1 MSISY
6 KCGQLHCRCNGICN
20 EKMKR
25 GKIMT
30 DIPKISEVLSEN
42 RLFAGLSQDEICSF
56 AEKYGSFVTD
66 YDRGEYIMRA
76 GDIPSA
82 FGIVLS
88 GKVTAYGHG
97 RDGGETVISVLSAG
111 DHFADILVSA
121 GKKESPVSLFVE
133 ENGTEV
139 FNISLDRIFLSR
151 DGVSNTVLK
160 NLLEVISL
168 KYWDLFKKI
177 EYTSV
182 LSLKKRICLYL
193 SDISASNGSS
203 SFYINFDREGL
214 SSYLNADRSALCR
227 VLSSLKKEG
236 IIEYRKNFFEIKD
249 PEKLRSITG

>member
-1 MSISY
+1 
-6 KCGQLHCRCNGICN
+6 
-20 EKMKR
+20 
-25 GKIMT
+25 MT

-193 SDISASNGSS
+193 SDISAVNGSS

-227 VLSSLKKEG
+227 VLSSLKKDG